1 MKPIQ
6 MPIGLLLAQTAKKAS
21 RAFDDALSGEGGSQ
35 PVWLILMTL
44 MRDGQQG
51 QSDLAAAVGIQG
63 PTLTHHLNAMESK
76 GLLTRARMSDNRR
89 VHIVDLTA
97 SGREMF
103 HRLRGVAQAHD
114 ARLRDGI
121 GQGDLDQLRRLLHAL
136 SDNLEKP
143 LPPLLRTER
152 IEQ

>member
-1 MKPIQ
+1 MKPTK
-6 MPIGLLLAQTAKKAS
+6 MPIGRLLAQTAKKAA
-21 RAFDDALSGEGGSQ
+21 RAFDDALSSEGGSQ
-35 PVWLILMTL
+35 AVWLILMTL
-44 MRDGQQG
+44 MRDGQQA

-76 GLLTRARMSDNRR
+76 GLLTRTRMADNRR
-89 VHIVDLTA
+89 AHIVELTA

-121 GQGDLDQLRRLLHAL
+121 GQGDLDQLQHLLQAL
-136 SDNLEKP
+136 SDNLERP
-143 LPPLLRTER
+143 LPALAGRR
-152 IEQ
+152 D

>member
-1 MKPIQ
+1 MKPTQI
-6 MPIGLLLAQTAKKAS
+6 PIGLLLAQIAKKAS
-21 RAFDDALSGEGGSQ
+21 RAFDDALSGAGGSQ
-35 PVWLILMTL
+35 PVWLILMNL
-44 MRDGQQG
+44 MRGGQQA
-51 QSDLAAAVGIQG
+51 QSDLAEAVGIRG

-76 GLLTRARMSDNRR
+76 GLLTRTRMPDNRR
-89 VHIVDLTA
+89 VHIVELTA

-103 HRLRGVAQAHD
+103 HHLRGVAQAHD

-121 GQGDLDQLRRLLHAL
+121 GQHDLDQLRRLLHAL
-136 SDNLEKP
+136 SDNLDKP

>member
-1 MKPIQ
+1 MKPTQ

-21 RAFDDALSGEGGSQ
+21 RAFDDALSSEGGSQ

-44 MRDGQQG
+44 MRDGQQA

-63 PTLTHHLNAMESK
+63 PTLTHHLNAMEGK
-76 GLLTRARMSDNRR
+76 GLLTRTRMPDNRR

-103 HRLRGVAQAHD
+103 RRLRGVAQAHD

-121 GQGDLDQLRRLLHAL
+121 EQGELDQLRRLLHAL
-136 SDNLEKP
+136 SGNLERP
-143 LPPLLRTER
+143 LPALAGRTN
-152 IEQ
+152 